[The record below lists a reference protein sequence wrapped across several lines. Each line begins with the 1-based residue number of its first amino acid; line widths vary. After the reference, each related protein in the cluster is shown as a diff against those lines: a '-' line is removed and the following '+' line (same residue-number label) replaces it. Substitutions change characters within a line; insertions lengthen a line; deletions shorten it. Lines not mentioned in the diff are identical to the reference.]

1 MTHSELL
8 TPGVSECP
16 SPLGLEFLSRE
27 SLGWVFRKEART
39 LRKNQKLSYSK
50 IAVKL

>member
-8 TPGVSECP
+8 TPSVSECP

-27 SLGWVFRKEART
+27 RFCGFVEVEKE
-39 LRKNQKLSYSK
+39 LSEK
-50 IAVKL
+50 IET